1 MFLAAGLIYTAL
13 GHDRIQGLGGI
24 ARALPI
30 SVAAFALG
38 GVALVGVP
46 PSGASLAKEF
56 LLHAATE
63 TQQWWWAAVIQT
75 GGIFTSSY
83 LILVLAYA
91 LAPAD
96 ERVTPELPIMRVQ
109 EVAAF
114 VLALCSLLLG
124 LVPWE
129 TYLSVPLHA
138 SPNSLSFATLTKLLW
153 PILGGAVLAVFLG
166 RWGGRTAQMPLGK
179 SLVIAVDPI
188 RRHALPFSKM
198 IELVDDVFQRWA
210 VAAVSLLIVA
220 ILFGAA
226 MLAN

>member
-1 MFLAAGLIYTAL
+1 MFLAAGLISTAL
-13 GHDRIQGLGGI
+13 GHDRILGLAGI
-24 ARALPI
+24 AWAMPI
-30 SVAAFALG
+30 SVVAFALG

-46 PSGASLAKEF
+46 PSGASLAKE
-56 LLHAATE
+56 LLLQAAAE

-83 LILVLAYA
+83 LILVLAHA

-96 ERVTPELPIMRVQ
+96 KRVAPQLPLRSAQ
-109 EVAAF
+109 EVAAL

-138 SPNSLSFATLTKLLW
+138 SPNSFSLATLTKLLW
-153 PILGGAVLAVFLG
+153 PILGGTVLAMLLG
-166 RWGGRTAQMPLGK
+166 RWGSRTAPMPLGK
-179 SLVIAVDPI
+179 SLVTVLDLF
-188 RRHALPFSKM
+188 RRYALAFSKM
-198 IELVDDVFQRWA
+198 FELVDDVFQRWA
-210 VAAVSLLIVA
+210 AATLSLLIAA